1 MNEHY
6 QLKINS
12 DRVVKSEYLKQM
24 QIDSIRISKNKLHIL
39 HNNTSHR
46 AEIVSKDFDQRT
58 YTIQVNGN
66 SYQVQIQNPLD
77 QLINQMGFSLGSAK
91 QIDSIKAPM
100 PGLILEVNVTEGQE
114 VAENDNLLILEAM
127 KMENNLSSPRSGII
141 KSIQIAKGDTVDKG
155 QVLIEFE

>member
-12 DRVVKSEYLKQM
+12 DRVVKSEDLKQM

-39 HNNTSHR
+39 HNNTSYR

-66 SYQVQIQNPLD
+66 SYQVQIQSPLD

-100 PGLILEVNVTEGQE
+100 PGLILEVNVTEGQG